1 MKATNNITIQV
12 LIGASHLSMLEK
24 IMGMKSAIKFFLLG
38 FMINGIFTP
47 GVRDIPA
54 RMVSG
59 SIVEQLGNTTQLRYL
74 EMAQTDKTKD
84 AEKNEPVLTPEQKKR
99 TSEPAKPKN
108 TTRLKEG
115 PPKDFVPSEKI
126 PADQAVD
133 FPTDI

>member
-1 MKATNNITIQV
+1 M
-12 LIGASHLSMLEK
+12 

-38 FMINGIFTP
+38 FMMNGIFTP
-47 GVRDIPA
+47 GVQVNPD
-54 RMVSG
+54 RMGPGRV
-59 SIVEQLGNTTQLRYL
+59 VEQLGNTTQPSYI

-108 TTRLKEG
+108 TTRLKQG
-115 PPKDFVPSEKI
+115 PPKGFVPSEKI

-133 FPTDI
+133 FPVDI